1 MIALA
6 LALAGVVLAA
16 GAIPSEAQTR
26 NITPQAVSKTAGS
39 GIYADSWAV
48 IVGINDYQH
57 PRIPKL
63 RYAVNDARAVE
74 RTLLAQGFR
83 PDRIVTLVDG
93 EATKHRIESVLGD
106 DLRRKV
112 GPNDRVLVF
121 FAGHGKT
128 DALRSGEE
136 EGYLIPVDGDP
147 SGLFGSAISMT
158 ALRQISDRLPAKHI
172 LYIVDAC
179 YSEYAVFNRAIADD
193 LLEEMVKKPAIQ
205 ILTAGRQQDQAQER
219 EGHGVFTQVLVRGLA
234 GDAFTGKDWVALEE
248 LGVWMKQRVFA
259 ESNRKQLPQFGNISG
274 EGQFVFMRPGD
285 QVAVVAPP
293 APPDSSR
300 PTVRIEPRQ
309 QLGTLAVIAQI
320 DGIEVWLGQERIG
333 ETRVGSALL
342 VEQLGAGHY
351 RLRAN
356 KGGYKP
362 WEREIQVAADR
373 RSEVMIDIE
382 PLRPQTSTAITTDDG
397 AEMVLIPAGEFW
409 MGSDADDERERPRH
423 RVVLDRYYIDKH
435 EMTNDRFKRFIDARG
450 YERKELW
457 SPAGWQW
464 RTSQHGFDSSTITQ
478 PHFFNDPKWNGPTQP
493 VVGVSWWEAEAFCRF
508 VGKRLPTEAE
518 WEKAARGADGRR
530 YPWGE
535 SWDPGRSKSD
545 HTNLHRT
552 APVGSYPQ
560 GVSAYGVHD
569 MAGNAAEWVA
579 DWYAKDYSRRSPE
592 KNPKGPTGGESK
604 VLRGG
609 SWDNKGKDQRSTFR
623 HDDTP
628 SERGRRIGFRCA
640 KDAEP

>member
-1 MIALA
+1 MRAL
-6 LALAGVVLAA
+6 VLAWLVLVA
-16 GAIPSEAQTR
+16 GSLPASAQTR
-26 NITPQAVSKTAGS
+26 TITPQSVGKTGGS
-39 GIYADSWAV
+39 GFYVDSWAV
-48 IVGINDYQH
+48 IIGINDYQH

-147 SGLFGSAISMT
+147 GGLFGSAISMT

-179 YSEYAVFNRAIADD
+179 YSGYAVFNRSIADD

-274 EGQFVFMRPGD
+274 EGQFVFTRPGD
-285 QVAVVAPP
+285 QVAAVVPPP

-300 PTVRIEPRQ
+300 PMVRVEPRQ
-309 QLGTLAVIAQI
+309 QFGTLAFVAQI
-320 DGIEVWLGQERIG
+320 DGIEVWLGEERIG

-342 VEQLGAGHY
+342 VEQLGAGRY
-351 RLRAN
+351 RVKAS
-356 KGGYKP
+356 KGGYKL
-362 WEREIQVAADR
+362 WEREIQVAANR

-382 PLRPQTSTAITTDDG
+382 PLRPESFPTIKTDDG
-397 AEMVLIPAGEFW
+397 AEMVSIPAGEFW

-423 RVVLDRYYIDKH
+423 RVFLDRYYIDKH
-435 EMTNDRFKRFIDARG
+435 EMTNDHFKRFIDAKG
-450 YERKELW
+450 YERQELW

-464 RTSQHGFDSSTITQ
+464 RTSQRGFDGASAAMQ
-478 PHFFNDPKWNGPTQP
+478 PQFFGDSKWNGPTQP
-493 VVGVSWWEAEAFCRF
+493 VVGVSWWEADAFCRF
-508 VGKRLPTEAE
+508 AGKRLPTEVE

-535 SWDPGRSKSD
+535 SWEPGRSNSD

-579 DWYAKDYSRRSPE
+579 DWYSKDYYRRSPE
-592 KNPKGPTGGESK
+592 RNPKGPVSGENK

-609 SWDNKGKDQRSTFR
+609 SWDNKSKDQRSTFR